1 MLNMRL
7 NIGQV
12 LLMQFI
18 VVSVYLINYKLR
30 KKKNK
35 KKQNEWLHCLFTMY
49 IAGLITI
56 TFLPLFI
63 SGGALNITELKHQI
77 NIVPFKNIIQSIES
91 IAESNTRYPMFYTK
105 LLLKNVLGNVLILV
119 PFGLFVAF
127 FRKKKER
134 IRQVILKGFTI
145 SLVIETTQ
153 LLMTLVGINRRSFD
167 VDDLIMNTLGYL
179 IGYYI
184 MQLIEKKVF
193 INIPHARS

>member
-1 MLNMRL
+1 MVNMRL

-18 VVSVYLINYKLR
+18 AISVYLINYKLR
-30 KKKNK
+30 KNKNT
-35 KKQNEWLHCLFTMY
+35 KKQNEWLHCLFYMY

-63 SGGALNITELKHQI
+63 SASPLNITELKHQI
-77 NIVPFKNIIQSIES
+77 NIVPFKNIIQSVES
-91 IAESNTRYPMFYTK
+91 ITESNTRYPVFYTK
-105 LLLKNVLGNVLILV
+105 LLMKNVLGNILILV
-119 PFGLFVAF
+119 PFGLFIAF

-134 IRQVILKGFTI
+134 IGKVILKGFTI
-145 SLVIETTQ
+145 SFVIESTQ

-184 MQLIEKKVF
+184 MKMIEKKLF
-193 INIPHARS
+193 INKPPARS